1 MGDSLKGKVAIV
13 TGSGQGIGRGVAIG
27 LAREGSK
34 IVTNNRKP
42 GSTGTAFLTDD
53 DFKALGPERTAWYKK
68 GIEGVNGDAEQTAA
82 QIKEL
87 GGEAVPCYADIS
99 RMDEAGKLVQTA
111 LDSFGR
117 IDIIANIASG
127 FGICPVE
134 KMTEEIWDRVT
145 LTKPKGYYNVIQHAL
160 PHMMK
165 QKWGRIINTTSRAF
179 NGDIIKHVEYCAANA
194 GVVGLTKAL
203 AIELWPYGIT
213 CNAISP
219 FAMSRA
225 SWELQALTEI
235 ENKGGTPI
243 WMYGNAGEGMLE
255 FTPGPEYVA
264 PMICYLSTEDAA
276 NISGS
281 VFNVGANGVGLYSDP
296 EICKS
301 VTKPAKEPWTV
312 EELKQQLPRSV
323 FAGYRTIATDYH

>member
-27 LAREGSK
+27 LAGEGAK
-34 IVTNNRKP
+34 IVTNNRRP
-42 GSTGTAFLTDD
+42 GSTGTAFLTEE
-53 DFKALGPERTAWYKK
+53 DFKALGPERAEWYRK
-68 GIEGVNGDAEQTAA
+68 GIESVTSDAEQTAR
-82 QIKEL
+82 QIQEL

-99 RMDEAGKLVQTA
+99 KMDEAGNLVKTA

-127 FGICPVE
+127 FGICPAE
-134 KMTEEIWDRVT
+134 NMTEEIWDRVT
-145 LTKPKGYYNVIQHAL
+145 LTKPKGYFNVIRHAL
-160 PHMMK
+160 PHMIK

-179 NGDIIKHVEYCAANA
+179 NGDVIKHIEYCTANA
-194 GVVGLTKAL
+194 GVVGLSKAL
-203 AIELWPYGIT
+203 AIELWPHGIT

-219 FAMSRA
+219 FALSRA
-225 SWELQALTEI
+225 SYELQALTEL
-235 ENKGGTPI
+235 EKKGGTPI
-243 WMYGNAGEGMLE
+243 WMYGSLGDGLVE

-264 PMICYLSTEDAA
+264 PMVCYLASDEAGK
-276 NISGS
+276 ISGS

-301 VTKPAKEPWTV
+301 VTKPAREPWTV
-312 EELKQQLPRSV
+312 EELRQQLPQSV
-323 FAGYRTIATDYH
+323 FTGYQTIATNYH